1 MNINNIK
8 DNKVI
13 VKTSNIKQI
22 KIPMIQRDYVQSLDD
37 TKFNN
42 FLNVLVSALQNNET
56 ISLDFIYGNIN
67 EDGVFEPIDGQQR
80 LTTLAL
86 LTFYLY
92 CRQSKNILQNPFEY
106 ITYATRQSANNFCLL
121 LKNNNWKDKFNN
133 NDKPSNI
140 IKNDNNLKYFK
151 EYDEDITISSMLKA
165 LDKIHER
172 IGNLDI
178 DALAEKIINISFHI
192 FPMESFNL
200 SDDLYIKMNGR
211 GKQLSN
217 FDNFKAEYFKWL
229 ESTSNIEEL
238 IPDSL
243 GDEPQKRLETLKRKF
258 DTDYIDIFWNYAMEI
273 STQNIPDPE
282 NLFFRFI
289 NKFVIDKYF
298 VNSKKNNDNKIDNGD
313 IIKQIDNNSID
324 YKNHYFNILK
334 DYNYQLVQ
342 ILEFLSLIKHEDLFQ
357 YMKPNWEYDNL
368 NIQKIFMGTNT
379 KLKDRIILH
388 SVFTYLEH
396 MLSQNKEYV
405 DINNF
410 NKNNN
415 FSHLMRYVWNIV
427 ENNNNL
433 DADSR
438 ILDFI
443 DKLDRNY
450 YHNNIYEKSIYEI
463 ASSNIDEDTFV
474 VKQEN
479 IKAQKIFNNK
489 NEDWE
494 QMFIKIEKHQY
505 FKGDI
510 YFLIKDIDNT
520 SIDTFNKRAEMVAE
534 IFSENQLN
542 QKFLEDNIFIRGIM
556 GKFSDIDFTL
566 LSKYSYLDDS
576 FKGEHGFLNNYSH
589 IINPLLDNH
598 TISDMHKELVENTKV
613 QSMITQSYK
622 KIIHEILYRDETKL
636 LNKLIKNKNGYIR
649 TFHNC
654 KINLWGCTSPKGSS
668 SKKYICIDIIK
679 SGIIGRLQ
687 KQYDFKIIHNINC
700 YTIEY
705 FNETFS
711 FYENFPNRTATFK
724 SKKYPHIEL
733 EIANFKYSYEGDVHW
748 NGIIIKNNDVKFEH
762 KIDYDKYMNEITNI
776 SLIINNEINTI
787 INLF

>member
-13 VKTSNIKQI
+13 VKTSNISQI

-42 FLNVLVSALQNNET
+42 FLNVLINALQNNKT
-56 ISLDFIYGNIN
+56 LSLDFIYGNIN

-92 CRQSKNILQNPFEY
+92 CRQSENILQNPFEY

-121 LKNNNWKDKFNN
+121 LKNNKWKDKFNN
-133 NDKPSNI
+133 NNEPSNI
-140 IKNDNNLKYFK
+140 IKNDLKYFK
-151 EYDEDITISSMLKA
+151 EYDEDITISAMLKA
-165 LDKIHER
+165 LDKIHKS

-178 DALAEKIINISFHI
+178 DDLAKKISNIYFHI

-211 GKQLSN
+211 GKQLSS

-229 ESTSNIEEL
+229 VNNENNISKL
-238 IPDSL
+238 IPYNITID
-243 GDEPQKRLETLKRKF
+243 TLKSKF
-258 DTDYIDIFWNYAMEI
+258 NTDYIDIFWNFAVLNHKN
-273 STQNIPDPE
+273 SIPDPE
-282 NLFFRFI
+282 SLFYRFI
-289 NKFVIDKYF
+289 NKFIIDKYF
-298 VNSKKNNDNKIDNGD
+298 INSEENTLD
-313 IIKQIDNNSID
+313 IIKQIDNNSIN
-324 YKNHYFNILK
+324 YTNHYFNILE

-342 ILEFLSLIKHEDLFQ
+342 ILEFLSQINHENLFQ
-357 YMKPNWEYDNL
+357 YMKPNWEYDNS

-379 KLKDRIILH
+379 KLKDRIIIH
-388 SVFTYLEH
+388 SVFTYLEQ
-396 MLSQNKEYV
+396 MLNQNKEYV

-410 NKNNN
+410 NKNNH
-415 FSHLMRYVWNIV
+415 FSHLMRYIWNIV

-443 DKLDRNY
+443 DKLDSNY
-450 YHNNIYEKSIYEI
+450 YNNNIYEKSIYEI
-463 ASSNIDEDTFV
+463 ASSNINEDTFV

-510 YFLIKDIDNT
+510 YFLIKDIENT
-520 SIDTFNKRAEMVAE
+520 GIDIFNKRAEMVAE

-542 QKFLEDNIFIRGIM
+542 QRFRENNIFIRGII
-556 GKFSDIDFTL
+556 GKFKNNDFKL
-566 LSKYSYLDDS
+566 LSKYSYLYDS

-598 TISDMHKELVENTKV
+598 TINDIYKELIENTKV
-613 QSMITQSYK
+613 QSMITEPYK
-622 KIIHEILYRDETKL
+622 NIIHEILYKEETML
-636 LNKLIKNKNGYIR
+636 LNKLIDRKNGYIKS
-649 TFHNC
+649 FHNC
-654 KINLWGCTSPKGSS
+654 KINLWGCTSPKGPS
-668 SKKYICIDIIK
+668 SKHYICIDIIK

-687 KQYDFKIIHNINC
+687 QQYEFKIQDNISC
-700 YTIEY
+700 YTIKY
-705 FNETFS
+705 LNETFA
-711 FYENFPNRTATFK
+711 FYENFSNRKTTFK
-724 SKKYPHIEL
+724 SQKYPDIEL

-748 NGIIIKNNDVKFEH
+748 NGIIIKNNDVRFEH

-776 SLIINNEINTI
+776 SFIINNEINTI
-787 INLF
+787 TSLF